1 MLTIRRDS
9 DYAARIL
16 LYLAMHP
23 PETCITAREVAR
35 QKLIPPGLARSLLT
49 RLAGAGLLVSRRGKG
64 GGFYLGRSP
73 AEISLLEVVEAIE
86 GPVVLNICTE
96 EPLECPLMPQCPV
109 HEAWVDA
116 RQRLREHLGR
126 ITFELLARRGAE
138 LNPPS
143 GEVG

>member
-16 LYLAMHP
+16 LHLAMQP
-23 PETCITAREVAR
+23 PETCITAREVAK
-35 QKLIPPGLARSLLT
+35 QKLIPQGLARSLLT

-64 GGFYLGRSP
+64 GGFSLARPP

-86 GPVVLNICTE
+86 GPIALNTCTV
-96 EPLECPLMPQCPV
+96 EPQECPLMPQCPV

-126 ITFELLARRGAE
+126 ITFAALARRGAE

-143 GEVG
+143 DKVG